1 LILTAGYCDP
11 VTNSVFFLLFYKGG
25 ALLSETMPPT
35 GGYVIEVT
43 NLVRRYGPHT
53 AVDHVSFKIE
63 KGEIVGFLGPNGAG
77 KSTTMNILTG
87 YLSSSEGI
95 VRVDGQD
102 ILEYPTEIKRK
113 IGYLPENPPLYPD
126 MTVSEYLSFVGE
138 IKGIPSKQKKE
149 RMNSIMETVGV
160 QDVSK
165 RLIKNLSKGYKQRV
179 GLAQAMIGD
188 PQALIMDEPTAGL
201 DPKQIL
207 EIRDLI
213 TELGKDHTIILSS
226 HILPEVSAVCKRV
239 LIINQGK
246 IVADDTPENLAK
258 RILGG
263 SHILLRMDASEA
275 AISGALAK
283 VPAVKKLEFRES
295 QESGTVEAVAEA
307 EEDAGESRDIRRDLF
322 WALAA
327 ANIPIL
333 MMRSLDM
340 SLEEIFLN
348 LTTRENAEASV
359 STETA
364 ISTETAVSA
373 ETTAAGEEK

>member
-1 LILTAGYCDP
+1 
-11 VTNSVFFLLFYKGG
+11 
-25 ALLSETMPPT
+25 
-35 GGYVIEVT
+35 
-43 NLVRRYGPHT
+43 
-53 AVDHVSFKIE
+53 VDHASFKIE

-87 YLSSSEGI
+87 YLSSTTGT
-95 VRVDGQD
+95 VTVDGMD
-102 ILEYPTEIKRK
+102 ILEYPTEIKKK

-126 MTVSEYLSFVGE
+126 MTVREYLSFAGE
-138 IKGIPSKQKKE
+138 IRKIPPKEKKAK
-149 RMNSIMETVGV
+149 MAKVMDTVGIT
-160 QDVSK
+160 DVSK

-188 PQALIMDEPTAGL
+188 PEVLIMDEPTAGL

-239 LIINQGK
+239 LIMNRGK

-258 RILGG
+258 RLLGG
-263 SHILLRMDASEA
+263 SHILLRLD
-275 AISGALAK
+275 GAEPAVRKALES
-283 VPAVKKLEFRES
+283 VPAVRKLEFRKS
-295 QESGTVEAVAEA
+295 QEEGTCEVIAEA
-307 EEDAGESRDIRRDLF
+307 SEETDIRRDLF
-322 WALAA
+322 RTLSAVS
-327 ANIPIL
+327 IPIL

-348 LTTRENAEASV
+348 LTTREEAAS
-359 STETA
+359 
-364 ISTETAVSA
+364 
-373 ETTAAGEEK
+373 

>member
-1 LILTAGYCDP
+1 
-11 VTNSVFFLLFYKGG
+11 
-25 ALLSETMPPT
+25 
-35 GGYVIEVT
+35 VIEVT
-43 NLVRRYGPHT
+43 DLVRRYGPHT
-53 AVDHVSFKIE
+53 AVDHASFKIE

-87 YLSSSEGI
+87 YLSSTEGT
-95 VRVDGQD
+95 VKVGGMD

-126 MTVSEYLSFVGE
+126 MTVKEYLSFTGDIKKIPAKDKKNRMDRVVE
-138 IKGIPSKQKKE
+138 ITGIS
-149 RMNSIMETVGV
+149 
-160 QDVSK
+160 DVSG

-188 PQALIMDEPTAGL
+188 PEVLILDEPTAGL

-213 TELGKDHTIILSS
+213 NELGKDHTIILSS

-239 LIINQGK
+239 LIINRGA

-263 SHILLRMDASEA
+263 SHILLRLDGSQDAARS
-275 AISGALAK
+275 ALEK
-283 VPAVKKLEFRES
+283 IPQIQNLEWKES
-295 QESGTVEAVAEA
+295 QESGTCEVVAEA
-307 EEDAGESRDIRRDLF
+307 GEEADIRRDLF
-322 WALAA
+322 HALSG

-333 MMRSLDM
+333 LMRSQDL

-348 LTTRENAEASV
+348 LTTREAKA
-359 STETA
+359 
-364 ISTETAVSA
+364 
-373 ETTAAGEEK
+373 